1 MIKNI
6 ILLTKI
12 STRNFWQNLNLLDR
26 NTKKINKKS
35 MYVWLL
41 TIVVIAITLLSN
53 DLLNLLEDY
62 GQMHIFLN
70 ILFMIAM
77 VIMFMQTIIASMN
90 VLYFSKDLEY
100 FLSVP
105 IKDEELLLSKV
116 NTILNILYGTELIFM
131 LIPLVLYGMSTTA
144 SLSYYIYIILVLAL
158 LPIFPVVLVSLIALL
173 IMKFIKKIKNKNRF
187 QIIITLFFVFLIVFA
202 EVLFIKGTMSG
213 QFEYDTM
220 EFDANNIAENIN
232 HSMIVVNPLIS
243 ILNQNQVLMN
253 LGKVIG
259 VYAIMYAI
267 LIWIGKKTYIKN
279 ILKTTGY
286 IKKKHKT
293 KIDLE
298 SQCKIQ
304 KPLISYAKNEFKNLI
319 KNAIFFMQTI
329 YPICLIMIMFVFLTI
344 YFKVGIIARNEEL
357 SALLGEM
364 NLTIEGVCIILGII
378 QVLCSLINISITAI
392 SRQGSNAIFMKYIP
406 ISLYK
411 QFLLKNVPQI
421 IISMIISI
429 IILILCKILFPMI
442 SIMNLVLV
450 FIISM
455 VLGMINSFLMLIVD
469 IKRPKL
475 DWKAEIDVFR
485 QNENKIFQY
494 VWTITVVVLLM
505 YIRRLFENVNLYIA
519 ILATFIIF
527 TVIFIIINIYVKKH
541 INKNKLFKKVI

>member
-12 STRNFWQNLNLLDR
+12 STRNFLQNLNLLDR
-26 NTKKINKKS
+26 KTKRINKKS

-41 TIVVIAITLLSN
+41 IVVILAITFVSN
-53 DLLNLLEDY
+53 EMLNMLEDY
-62 GQMHIFLN
+62 GQMSIFLN
-70 ILFMIAM
+70 ILFTIAII
-77 VIMFMQTIIASMN
+77 IMFMQTIIASMN
-90 VLYFSKDLEY
+90 ILYFSKDLEY
-100 FLSVP
+100 FLPMP
-105 IKDEELLLSKV
+105 IKAEELLLSKV
-116 NTILNILYGTELIFM
+116 NTIINILYGTELLFM
-131 LIPLVLYGMSTTA
+131 LIPLLLYGISTTA
-144 SLSYYIYIILVLAL
+144 SLSYYIYVLLALIL
-158 LPIFPVVLVSLIALL
+158 LPIFPVLLITIITFL
-173 IMKFIKKIKNKNRF
+173 IMKFIKKIKDKNKF
-187 QIIITLFFVFLIVFA
+187 QIIITIFFIFLIAFA
-202 EVLFIKGTMSG
+202 EVLFIKTIISP
-213 QFEYDTM
+213 QFDYDQIGVN
-220 EFDANNIAENIN
+220 ANRIAETIN

-243 ILNQNQVLMN
+243 ILNKNQVFIN
-253 LGKVIG
+253 LAKVI
-259 VYAIMYAI
+259 VIYAI
-267 LIWIGKKTYIKN
+267 LYVILIGIGKRTYIKN
-279 ILKTTGY
+279 IFKATEY
-286 IKKKHKT
+286 NKSKHKKKVNF
-293 KIDLE
+293 E

-304 KPLISYAKNEFKNLI
+304 KPLTSYVKNEFKNLI

-329 YPICLIMIMFVFLTI
+329 YPICLIMIIFVFLTI
-344 YFKVGIIARNEEL
+344 YFKVGIIAKNEEL
-357 SALLGEM
+357 SGLLGEM

-421 IISMIISI
+421 IISMMISI
-429 IILILCKILFPMI
+429 IILILCKILFPII

-505 YIRRLFENVNLYIA
+505 YIKRLFENMNLYIA
-519 ILATFIIF
+519 ILSTFIIF
-527 TVIFIIINIYVKKH
+527 TVIFIIINMYVKKQ